1 MKPYPYQQTIIDQTF
16 SNWSY
21 GIKNVL
27 VVAPTGS
34 GKTVIMSNI
43 VQRMNVPTIVIAHR
57 QELVGQMS
65 LTLAKFGIQHRIVG
79 PNSLIRN
86 INQLHVM
93 VLGKSFYNPDSPIGV
108 AGINTLVRRG
118 DKLKSWLRTIK
129 LWVLDEAHHL
139 LKSNIWGRG
148 LDMLPANVLGLGVT
162 ATPCR
167 SDGAGLGA
175 HADGVFDTM
184 VTGPTGRELINEGFL
199 CDYRIFAPPC
209 DINFQ
214 NVKISKTTGDY
225 IDKQLVKATR
235 ASTIIGDIVGEYSK
249 HALGKLGVTFMPS
262 VDLAQD
268 TADMF
273 NTAGIPAIM
282 LHGGTGDVD
291 RVKALRKFKNREYFQ
306 LVNVGLF
313 GEGFD
318 LPALEV
324 VSMGSRTE
332 SFSKYSQQF
341 GRALRTMDG
350 KSHAIIIDHV
360 GNVMRHGLPDTPRQ
374 WTLDRIE
381 KKAKADPDLLPVRTC
396 TNCTAVYESWEK
408 VCPFCG
414 FKHIPA
420 DRSCPEMVEGDL
432 QELDHDVLMALRGE
446 ITRIDAPPDGV
457 RDNLIMA
464 GAPNVVAYSAA
475 KNHRVRQ
482 EVQTILRQS
491 IAQWAGYHR
500 VANRSDSE
508 IHKRFFRGFGIDIMS
523 AQALGKPDAEK
534 LNEQINSRMGV

>member
-16 SNWSY
+16 TNWSY

-27 VVAPTGS
+27 VVAPTGA

-43 VQRMNVPTIVIAHR
+43 VQKMSVPTIVIAHR

-93 VLGKSFYNPDSPIGV
+93 ELGKSFYNPDAPVGV

-118 DKLKSWLRTIK
+118 TQLASWLRTIK

-148 LDMLPANVLGLGVT
+148 LDMLPGDVLGLGVT

-175 HADGVFDTM
+175 HTDGVFDTM
-184 VTGPTGRELINEGFL
+184 VIGPTGRELINEGFL

-225 IDKQLVKATR
+225 VDKQLVSATR

-273 NTAGIPAIM
+273 NAAGIPAIM
-282 LHGGTGDVD
+282 LHGGTSDVE
-291 RVKALRKFKNREYFQ
+291 RVRALRRFSNREYFQ

-350 KSHAIIIDHV
+350 KSHAIVIDHV
-360 GNVMRHGLPDTPRQ
+360 GNVMRHGLPDRDRV

-381 KKAKADPDLLPVRTC
+381 KKAKVDPDLIPMRVC
-396 TNCTAVYESWEK
+396 TNCTAPYENWNK
-408 VCPFCG
+408 ICPLCG
-414 FKHIPA
+414 FQHIPA

-432 QELDHDVLMALRGE
+432 MELDYNVLMALRGE
-446 ITRIDAPPDGV
+446 VARIDAPADEV

-475 KNHRVRQ
+475 KNHRIRQ
-482 EVQTILRQS
+482 DTQAVLRES

-500 VANRSDSE
+500 AVGRDDSE
-508 IHKRFFRGFGIDIMS
+508 IHMRFFRNFGMDTIS
-523 AQALGKPDAEK
+523 AQALGKPAAEK
-534 LNEQINSRMGV
+534 LNLQILDRMGA